1 MLDNEEGEEIVFNF
15 IEPRDE
21 SDEEN
26 EDQDDGDPN
35 LRLENPNFAR
45 FEKVKL
51 VALKRA
57 V

>member
-45 FEKVKL
+45 FEKIKL